1 MNVPLICDYGSGFS
15 KVGFAGTEAPLA
27 VFPTTLGKL
36 RHEKLLV
43 GMEEEDW
50 FIGNEVPKNRGKLNL
65 LYPIS
70 RAAITNWD
78 DMEKVLHVAPEQH
91 PLLMAEP
98 PLNSTSSKERLSQ
111 QQQVRQLP
119 PEGSAHRRAQIL
131 FETFSV
137 PALYLANQGVLSL
150 YASGHTAADRECAR
164 DLKEKNCFVAL
175 DFEKE
180 KAEANSPSYLQK
192 CQLPDGQEID
202 LGRERFFCPEAL
214 FQPNLIERNNL
225 GIHIK
230 AFECISSCNPALWKI
245 LFGHIILSGGT
256 GTCSGLRSRLQKE
269 ASALVSPKINV
280 KAGNLLRCGS
290 CPSLERSLRHWS
302 VHLVQPAAVV
312 GSCSGLVRAWKQQRL
327 SAWSSSS
334 AEVAGHPL
342 SSPWVACVG
351 AADDTHTVHSLALET
366 SVSRRQWIRCGDGET
381 QAEGRRE
388 RRPGERSSEQKHAPP
403 LPLWS
408 SELQCREGLRDIGH
422 VLPMTQLVQSADF
435 RALADPV
442 TLCSSL

>member
-111 QQQVRQLP
+111 
-119 PEGSAHRRAQIL
+119 IL

-214 FQPNLIERNNL
+214 FQPNLIAPEPNSTAVNRVRR
-225 GIHIK
+225 IQ
-230 AFECISSCNPALWKI
+230 ALWPGSHDNRI
-245 LFGHIILSGGT
+245 
-256 GTCSGLRSRLQKE
+256 E
-269 ASALVSPKINV
+269 AGSP
-280 KAGNLLRCGS
+280 
-290 CPSLERSLRHWS
+290 
-302 VHLVQPAAVV
+302 
-312 GSCSGLVRAWKQQRL
+312 
-327 SAWSSSS
+327 
-334 AEVAGHPL
+334 
-342 SSPWVACVG
+342 
-351 AADDTHTVHSLALET
+351 
-366 SVSRRQWIRCGDGET
+366 
-381 QAEGRRE
+381 RE
-388 RRPGERSSEQKHAPP
+388 EESRPGERSSEQKHAPP
-403 LPLWS
+403 CPCGAQS
-408 SELQCREGLRDIGH
+408 S
-422 VLPMTQLVQSADF
+422 SAERGSETSVMCVKD
-435 RALADPV
+435 
-442 TLCSSL
+442 